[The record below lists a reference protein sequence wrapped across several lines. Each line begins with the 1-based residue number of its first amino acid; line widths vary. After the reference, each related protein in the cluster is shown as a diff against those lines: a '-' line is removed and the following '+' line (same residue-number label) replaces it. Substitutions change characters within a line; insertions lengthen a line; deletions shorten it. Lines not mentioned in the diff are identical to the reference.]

1 MARRQKHLQAGGAR
15 IAGAIT
21 GLTAVVLMLGMS
33 EVECALNE
41 CLSAAG
47 RIALGALPS
56 MVLAGW
62 RVLQTA
68 HTCGTAPLLEGVL
81 RISGSCWA
89 LIATVVAGI

>member
-1 MARRQKHLQAGGAR
+1 MARRQKHLQGGSAMIAGG
-15 IAGAIT
+15 IT
-21 GLTAVVLMLGMS
+21 GLTAVVLMLGLS
-33 EVECALNE
+33 EVECAVNE

-68 HTCGTAPLLEGVL
+68 HTCGSSSLLEGVL
-81 RISGSCWA
+81 RISGCCWA
-89 LIATVVAGI
+89 LIATVVAGV